1 MHFIHKLVKKAEGVA
16 QLSKTADVAKLAKTA
31 ENMARQ
37 IAPSTKHQENE
48 EYFHP
53 EHKKYFSAPKI

>member
-1 MHFIHKLVKKAEGVA
+1 M
-16 QLSKTADVAKLAKTA
+16 LAKTA
-31 ENMARQ
+31 EGMAKQ
-37 IAPSTKHQENE
+37 LAPAEEHKENE